1 MMNNPEF
8 KRNVWLELS
17 LHRLIAAPVLLGL
30 IFFIAMQN
38 ANGAAIVITLAKS
51 IFIIAT
57 ILWGSQLAFSSVT
70 DELQNRTW
78 DNQRLS
84 ALSPFKLAWGKL
96 FGATSF
102 SWYIGIPCIVVMIF
116 MQNKTDA
123 SFINSLTGSPIN
135 HLQIVFSL
143 VLGALLA
150 QSLAFVLALLAAK
163 NNTTIPRGFSL
174 LFLFVLMPIVGRMIY
189 TTETATQIWYGIAF
203 SRYLFVNFSL
213 FIFTAWAWLASYR
226 VMQTALQI
234 KIKPWAML
242 AFVLFCAL
250 YILGFYNVF
259 SVGNFAGFVFI
270 FAVLMTYFGALT
282 EKRDLVTVQRF
293 IRPWLS
299 KSVENVEKNLSQI
312 NLSEK
317 TLSEKKWLETPYFV
331 ILIALSLVALL
342 FTLTNKPES
351 ISAFEQAFLKGQ
363 SFALIGLVVILLM
376 LRDIGLLNYFSL
388 SKKPQRAA
396 MTTFFYVM
404 MLTVLFPLLL
414 PKTLGFIANPLLS
427 LTQNTG
433 LYGAL
438 ILAFLHV
445 IVVAGLLYRQQ
456 FAIKKSLSN
465 QP

>member
-8 KRNVWLELS
+8 NRNIWLELS

-30 IFFIAMQN
+30 IFFIVMQN
-38 ANGAAIVITLAKS
+38 ENGAAITITLAKS

-57 ILWGSQLAFSSVT
+57 ILWGSQLAFSSVS

-102 SWYIGIPCIVVMIF
+102 AWYIGIPCILAILLMPAT
-116 MQNKTDA
+116 NLPG
-123 SFINSLTGSPIN
+123 NN
-135 HLQIVFSL
+135 LQISISL
-143 VLGALLA
+143 VLGAFLA
-150 QSLAFVLALLAAK
+150 QSLAFVIALLAAK
-163 NNTTIPRGFSL
+163 SGATIPRGLSL

-189 TTETATQIWYGIAF
+189 TTEVPTQLWYGTAF
-203 SRYLFVNFSL
+203 TRYTFVNISL
-213 FIFTAWAWLASYR
+213 VIFTAWTWLASYR

-242 AFVLFCAL
+242 AFVLFCAF
-250 YILGFYNVF
+250 YVLGFYNAF

-282 EKRDLVTVQRF
+282 EKRDLVSVRRF
-293 IRPWLS
+293 INPWFTQNS
-299 KSVENVEKNLSQI
+299 EKSLSQT
-312 NLSEK
+312 NLPDK

-331 ILIALSLVALL
+331 VLIALSLAALL
-342 FTLTNKPES
+342 FTVSNKPES
-351 ISAFEQAFLKGQ
+351 INAFEQSFLKGQ
-363 SFALIGLVVILLM
+363 SFALVGLVAILLM
-376 LRDIGLLNYFSL
+376 LRDIGLLYYFSL

-404 MLTVLFPLLL
+404 MLTVLFS
-414 PKTLGFIANPLLS
+414 FIIA
-427 LTQNTG
+427 
-433 LYGAL
+433 
-438 ILAFLHV
+438 
-445 IVVAGLLYRQQ
+445 
-456 FAIKKSLSN
+456 KSHRFYC
-465 QP
+465 